1 MSQIED
7 MIELSSAFAGPGND
21 LRSKVEDTM
30 HANPRSLSR
39 PGVPW
44 WAAACCLLGF
54 GLLAQERLRAEPP
67 AAPDAATA
75 SDEIIPPAK
84 AKYKGREIAVT
95 MHYLGAP
102 WLIRESRQREED
114 CAMLLEALGVKPGQT
129 VCDMGC
135 GNGFYT
141 LQLARLV
148 GEQGSV
154 LAVDIQS
161 EMLHLLSE
169 RAKEANINN
178 IQLIQG
184 TAIDP
189 KLPEGGVDLILLVD
203 VYHEFSHPQQM
214 LDAMRR
220 ALKPQGRIA
229 LVEFRLED
237 RDVPIKLLHKMSKQ
251 QILKEFPP
259 NGYKL
264 VEQFD
269 KLPWQ
274 HLMFFGRAESP

>member
-1 MSQIED
+1 MALRPARTPSPLAARCWMALCCAAWLTWI
-7 MIELSSAFAGPGND
+7 SPGG
-21 LRSKVEDTM
+21 T
-30 HANPRSLSR
+30 
-39 PGVPW
+39 
-44 WAAACCLLGF
+44 
-54 GLLAQERLRAEPP
+54 RAEQPV
-67 AAPDAATA
+67 APDAAATN
-75 SDEIIPPAK
+75 DDTIPPAK
-84 AKYKGREIAVT
+84 SKYKGREIAVT

-102 WLIRESRQREED
+102 WLMRESRQREED
-114 CAMLLEALGVKPGQT
+114 CALLLQALDVKPGQV
-129 VCDMGC
+129 VCDIGC

-141 LQLARLV
+141 LQLAKRV
-148 GEQGSV
+148 GEQGRV

-169 RAKEANINN
+169 RAKEAQINN
-178 IQLIQG
+178 IELIQG

-189 KLPEGGVDLILLVD
+189 KLPSGVVDLILLVD
-203 VYHEFSHPQQM
+203 VYHEFSHPEQM
-214 LDAMRR
+214 LKAMRK
-220 ALKPQGRIA
+220 ALKPNGRIA

-237 RDVPIKLLHKMSKQ
+237 RTVPIKLLHKMSKQ

-274 HLMFFGRAESP
+274 HLMFFERAESP